1 MTALDELA
9 GVSRAEAES
18 RALLQSRFDR
28 KYLVPAGV
36 LDSLLRRIAP
46 LYAVVEEGRTR
57 WAPYASDYFDT
68 PDLSLYRSHLQGRRR
83 RYKVRTRTYAD
94 GTAVLE
100 VKVKGARGLTV
111 KERLPY
117 DVPGVLTPDAL
128 GFVNHVLRSAYGVY
142 APPALVRAA
151 RTTYF
156 RATLVQRFGS
166 GRFTCDRNLWFC
178 GVPSRPDLVLVES
191 KSAGPRAPVDDELR
205 RLGIRPVSVSKYC
218 VAVAAHYRGIR
229 SNPWHPVLREL
240 FASRSRSTGSALA

>member
-1 MTALDELA
+1 MNALDELA
-9 GVSRAEAES
+9 GISRAEAEA

-28 KYLVPAGV
+28 KYLVPAAV
-36 LDSLLRRIAP
+36 LEPLLRRVAP
-46 LYAVVEEGRTR
+46 LYAVVEERRAR

-68 PDLSLYRSHLQGRRR
+68 PDLALYRSHLQGRRR

-111 KERLPY
+111 KERMPY
-117 DVPGVLTPDAL
+117 DVPGVLTPYAL
-128 GFVNHVLRSAYGVY
+128 GFVNHVLRSAYGEY
-142 APPALVRAA
+142 APPSLVRSA

-178 GVPSRPDLVLVES
+178 GVPSRPDLVLLES
-191 KSAGPRAPVDDELR
+191 KSAGPHTPVDHELR

-218 VAVAAHYRGIR
+218 LAVAAHYHGIR
-229 SNPWHPVLREL
+229 CNRWRPVLREL
-240 FASRSRSTGSALA
+240 FVATP